1 MKKNYIAP
9 ATEVMNVEMESMI
22 AASIENI
29 WGDSGRGF
37 GNDEPAPPVAD
48 SKDHGFD
55 LWGLDED

>member
-1 MKKNYIAP
+1 
-9 ATEVMNVEMESMI
+9 MESMI

-29 WGDSGRGF
+29 WGDSGLGF

-55 LWGLDED
+55 LWGQDED